1 MRVMV
6 VMGTRPE
13 AIKLCPVIER
23 LRQRAPEIQTS
34 IVVTH
39 QHQQMLDD
47 VLDVFGV
54 RPDHDLSLMR
64 ENQTLNEVAW
74 KLIRRIDPVFV
85 KDPPSVVLV
94 QGDTLTAAMT
104 GVAAFY
110 RRIPVGHVE
119 AGLRTGDRS
128 RPYPEEMN
136 RRLLGTLAGLHFAP
150 TSRAES
156 NLLREGVPQ
165 DRVFVTG
172 NTVVD
177 ALQWIIAGK
186 AVREDLANLGNG
198 RQIVLVTAHR
208 RENFGAPMHSICA
221 ALLELVEQNP
231 KIEVVYPVHLNP
243 NVREVVFGTLQGK
256 PRVHL
261 IEPLDYVSFVR
272 LMNRSTLIIT
282 DSGGIQEE
290 APSLGKPVLI
300 LRSETERPEVLE
312 AGVGE
317 LVGTERAAIVGT
329 AQRLLDD
336 ARQYA
341 ERARVSSPFGDGKA
355 SERIVEILERRFAEG
370 GAGADL

>member
-23 LRQRAPEIQTS
+23 LRRRSSEIETS
-34 IVVTH
+34 VVVTH

-54 RPDHDLSLMR
+54 KADHDLSLMR
-64 ENQTLNEVAW
+64 DNQTLNEVAW
-74 KLIRRIDPVFV
+74 KLIQRIDPILVT
-85 KDPPSVVLV
+85 DQPTAILV
-94 QGDTLTAAMT
+94 QGDTVTAAVT
-104 GVAAFY
+104 GLAAFY

-119 AGLRTGDRS
+119 AGLRTGDRT

-136 RRLLGTLAGLHFAP
+136 RRLLGTVAGLHFAP
-150 TSRAES
+150 TSRAVS
-156 NLLREGVPQ
+156 NLLREGVPRE
-165 DRVFVTG
+165 RVFLTG

-186 AVREDLANLGNG
+186 AVRDELTEVGNG
-198 RQIVLVTAHR
+198 RRVVLVTAHR
-208 RENFGAPMHSICA
+208 RENFGAPMESICS
-221 ALLELVEQNP
+221 ALLELVEKNP
-231 KIEVVYPVHLNP
+231 DIEIVYPVHLNP
-243 NVREVVFGTLQGK
+243 NVREVVFRMLRGK
-256 PRVHL
+256 DRIRL
-261 IEPLDYVSFVR
+261 LEPLDYVSFVQ
-272 LMNRSTLIIT
+272 LMHRSTLIIT

-317 LVGTERAAIVGT
+317 LVGTEGAAIVSA

-336 ARQYA
+336 AEAYR
-341 ERARVSSPFGDGKA
+341 ERAHASSPFGDGTA
-355 SERIVEILERRFAEG
+355 SEQIVQILVDRFSGG